1 MSNYRYFKLQNCS
14 AIYTVQGGW
23 KILWPTDGA
32 LCYISKLWM
41 FFLIQC
47 KTVCQLID
55 ASAFGRECVG
65 ELFENILTTISQ
77 CLDSFCQQV
86 IKNGLVTEALVAFC
100 SGNEF

>member
-1 MSNYRYFKLQNCS
+1 MFNYRYFKLQNCS
-14 AIYTVQGGW
+14 AIYTVHGG
-23 KILWPTDGA
+23 
-32 LCYISKLWM
+32 CYISKLWM

-55 ASAFGRECVG
+55 ASAFGRECVE

>member
-1 MSNYRYFKLQNCS
+1 
-14 AIYTVQGGW
+14 
-23 KILWPTDGA
+23 
-32 LCYISKLWM
+32 M
-41 FFLIQC
+41 FFLIQF

-100 SGNEF
+100 SGNEFQVRHCFVNK